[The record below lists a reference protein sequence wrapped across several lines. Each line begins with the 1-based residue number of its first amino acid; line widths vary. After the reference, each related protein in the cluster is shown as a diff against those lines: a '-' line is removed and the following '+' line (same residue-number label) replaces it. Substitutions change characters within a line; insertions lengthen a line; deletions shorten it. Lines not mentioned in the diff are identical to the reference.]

1 MIEYKVSK
9 SKNKGRKSWSIN
21 FYHPM
26 IIDEKTGNLERIRR
40 GTGIEEEEKVDLII
54 EDLQRLINDISYHNS
69 AKREVA
75 IKQGINEKA
84 VEIFYR
90 DIYINNSHEYERI
103 RERYIPIDDLK
114 THKRI
119 DIEGFSGAGKTTL
132 LQQLLGLDIQGEGV
146 LATST
151 NKTTISNKEFI
162 VSNEK
167 EYSVVCVFKEKAK
180 IEKYVKELIE
190 GAILKTIKNSTY
202 DVVVR
207 SFLETSDREFRLN
220 YILGNISTKD
230 KSVESSG
237 YMSKIAKYEKFEE
250 CGTENNE
257 ELEALLTDIISCAT
271 NEWREYL
278 KNEDVNVD
286 KLSKKRRMGLE
297 IKFIEKS
304 MKMDWCLEFVERIM
318 SLINTVI
325 HRVLGD
331 NLIYKEVNKNGWI
344 DFIFAEKL
352 DRKSC
357 LKILESVA
365 SNKKS
370 LFGRIITPIVES
382 IRTKG
387 PYIPMGIEKKD
398 DYKFIFFDGRGLD
411 HILKEAFS
419 IPPEIDEKLR
429 KADSILWVNDAS
441 EGMKYNA
448 EKFFN
453 HIEISGY
460 TSKLYMGF
468 THFDKI
474 QGDNFYGIESKVQYV
489 VGNMNQVLD
498 LLEGSKVENIKKNLN
513 DKLFFLENLHKKVNK
528 NDDSMTTEELKDLI
542 KKLQASKQQVNLY
555 NKPLRYYEYLFPI
568 DLIESTK
575 KYNERWDALLGFTED
590 QSIKAL
596 PGHVVKALSRRYAEL
611 NSLSYDG
618 LSPVGDM
625 QKYLLE
631 CIYKLVTKPNYF
643 ESDFYISEEDKSEVV
658 KVIMEKMSKK
668 IYDVCKTR
676 ILTLN
681 RQTELWYRAYHL
693 RRGDSAAEL
702 RAEDIK
708 EINRFAMPSY
718 NISDEN
724 IEIKRFTNHLIK
736 EGLQVVF
743 EDVNREYNTN
753 IIFE

>member
-54 EDLQRLINDISYHNS
+54 EDLQKLINDISYHNS

-90 DIYINNSHEYERI
+90 DIYINNSLEYEKI
-103 RERYIPIDDLK
+103 REEYIPIDHLK
-114 THKRI
+114 DHKII

-132 LQQLLGLDIQGEGV
+132 LEQLLGLETKGEQV

-151 NKTTISNKEFI
+151 NKATISNKEFI

-167 EYSVVCVFKEKAK
+167 DYSIVCIFKEKAK

-190 GAILKTIKNSTY
+190 GAILETIKNSTY
-202 DVVVR
+202 DVIVR
-207 SFLETSDREFRLN
+207 NFVETKDREFRLN
-220 YILGNISTKD
+220 YILGNISTRD
-230 KSVESSG
+230 KSIESSI
-237 YMSKIAKYEKFEE
+237 YLSKTVKYDKCKEE
-250 CGTENNE
+250 GTRNNK
-257 ELEALLTDIISCAT
+257 ELEVVLTDVISYAE
-271 NEWREYL
+271 NEWREFL
-278 KNEDVNVD
+278 KGEDINID
-286 KLSKKRRMGLE
+286 KLPKRRKMELE
-297 IKFIEKS
+297 IKFIEKI
-304 MKMDWCLEFVERIM
+304 MKSNRCVEFVERIM
-318 SLINTVI
+318 NMINIVI

-331 NLIYKEVNKNGWI
+331 NLTYKEVNKNGWI

-352 DRKSC
+352 DRKAC
-357 LKILESVA
+357 LNILESVS
-365 SNKKS
+365 SNKKN
-370 LFGRIITPIVES
+370 LFGHIITPIVES

-387 PYIPMGIEKKD
+387 PFIPRFIDQKD

-411 HILKEAFS
+411 HILKDAFS
-419 IPPEIDEKLR
+419 IPPEIGEKLR
-429 KADSILWVNDAS
+429 KADKILWVNNAS
-441 EGMKYNA
+441 EGIKYDA
-448 EKFFN
+448 EMFFN
-453 HIEISGY
+453 HVEISGY
-460 TSKLYMGF
+460 SSKLYMAF
-468 THFDKI
+468 AHFDRI
-474 QGDNFYGIESKVQYV
+474 QGEDFYGIESKVNHI

-498 LLEGSKVENIKKNLN
+498 LLGGLKGENIKRKLN
-513 DKLFFLENLHKKVNK
+513 DKLFFLENLHKEINIE
-528 NDDSMTTEELKDLI
+528 DDFMTIKELKDLI
-542 KKLQASKQQVNLY
+542 DKLKASKRQVTLY
-555 NKPLRYYEYLFPI
+555 NQQLKYYEYLFPI
-568 DLIESTK
+568 DLIEATN
-575 KYNERWDALLGFTED
+575 KYNERWDALLGFQED

-596 PGHVVKALSRRYAEL
+596 SPQTVKALSRRYAEL

-625 QKYLLE
+625 QKYLIE

-643 ESDFYISEEDKSEVV
+643 QKDFFISEENKSHLVSI
-658 KVIMEKMSKK
+658 IMEKMSDKV
-668 IYDVCKTR
+668 YEVCKER

-681 RQTELWYRAYHL
+681 RQTQLWYRAYHL
-693 RRGDSAAEL
+693 RRGEGSTEL

-708 EINRFAMPSY
+708 EINRFAMPCY

-736 EGLQVVF
+736 EVLKVVF

-753 IIFE
+753 ILFE